1 MEVRTVTNLVLA
13 LQQHQLLDPSRQ
25 DMVGRS
31 LQGRFSDAAALGGE
45 LVRLGWLTPYQID
58 LLLRGRGEQLVLGPY
73 RIVDLLGEGGLSRVF
88 KAWHVPYQCLVA
100 LKVLRPEVRSDAE
113 ALRQF
118 RQELKVVGKL
128 AHPNIVKG
136 IDIHPDRD
144 AHYFALEYVEGIDL
158 GKMVQQGGALP
169 VTQACEYIRQAALGL
184 QHAYERGVIHRDIK
198 PANLLITNFQP
209 PKSVGVLKILD
220 MGLARREWLTDPTA
234 AANIAAVTMVLGTP
248 DFVAPEQA
256 TSPELV
262 DIRADIYSL
271 GCTLYLL
278 LTAKPPFPGRSLA
291 QKLMAHQKGQA
302 VPIEQARTD
311 VPQRLPAVIRK
322 MMAKKP
328 EDRFRTPASVAAA
341 LAGFARV
348 DATIPG

>member
-1 MEVRTVTNLVLA
+1 MAVRTVTNLVMA
-13 LQQHQLLDPSRQ
+13 LQQHQLLEPSRQ
-25 DMVGRS
+25 DMVSRS
-31 LQGRFSDAAALGGE
+31 FQGKFADAAGLAAE
-45 LVRLGWLTPYQID
+45 LLRLGWLTKYQTD
-58 LLLRGRGEQLVLGPY
+58 LVLEGRGDQLVLGPF
-73 RIVDLLGEGGLSRVF
+73 RIVDLLGEGGVSRVF

-100 LKVLRPEVRSDAE
+100 LKVLRPEVRTDAE

-118 RQELKVVGKL
+118 QQELKVVGKL

-136 IDIHPDRD
+136 IDIHPERGDY
-144 AHYFALEYVEGIDL
+144 YFALEYVEGTDL

-169 VTQACEYIRQAALGL
+169 VAQACEYIRQAALAL

-198 PANLLITNFQP
+198 PANLLITNFRP
-209 PKSVGVLKILD
+209 PQSVGVLKVLD

-234 AANIAAVTMVLGTP
+234 AANIAPVTMVLGTP

-271 GCTLYLL
+271 GCTLYFL

-291 QKLMAHQKGQA
+291 QKLMGHQKGEA
-302 VPIEQARTD
+302 TPLEQVRAD

-341 LAGFARV
+341 LSPFARG
-348 DATIPG
+348 DAS